1 MSDWINDNDMNNERE
16 TELEKQR
23 KRDALIDEA
32 LGVDS
37 AENIDISQNVI
48 SSDVQNETV
57 SSPVPAPDVWPPFT
71 SPPSLNDSP
80 PPEVPST
87 AIPPMPEPVAVPQDS
102 QPGYNNR
109 EYTSGVSTYN
119 REYTNQAG
127 GWQNYNTPSTP
138 TPPPPPNHPKKNGP
152 MVAVIVLSV
161 ICAFSILAVGAMFV
175 FTLNTSTT
183 TDPSSITSNN
193 SNKNSTEPTTQA
205 TSNDNAPT
213 LEITP
218 DPDNAVGISTRDIIK
233 MNLDSTVVI
242 NSYSKRSNLYPGMSE
257 NSEPVQTG
265 TASGIVW
272 KADGY
277 IITNCHV
284 VVNET
289 TGEKYDRIDVVMYD
303 KTVYKDAII
312 VGTDSATDLAV
323 IKIDGVNNLT
333 PAVFGS
339 SSELQLGDTIVAL
352 GNSGGLEWSATRGIV
367 SGLARDVYQNMN
379 FAIKCLQIDAPIN
392 PGNSGGPLLS
402 AYGKV
407 VGINSSKVAQTGY
420 EGLGFSIPI
429 DDAVPV
435 LNDLA
440 QYGYVRNRVALGI
453 TGEFI
458 TQPFEAFQIKAI
470 DNESCLVG
478 TNARVDDYITYVN
491 GQRISSYA
499 ILRSEISKCSVGDEV
514 ELKLVRID
522 RAGRAENITVTCTL
536 KELKG
541 N

>member
-1 MSDWINDNDMNNERE
+1 MSDRINDNDMNNERE
-16 TELEKQR
+16 TELEKR
-23 KRDALIDEA
+23 REHDTLIDET
-32 LGVDS
+32 LG
-37 AENIDISQNVI
+37 AEPAGVS
-48 SSDVQNETV
+48 ETV
-57 SSPVPAPDVWPPFT
+57 PQNSTAPEFTGETGSSPVPAPDVWPPFT
-71 SPPSLNDSP
+71 SPASLNDSP
-80 PPEVPST
+80 VPEIQFS
-87 AIPPMPEPVAVPQDS
+87 AMPPMPEPVEAPQNP
-102 QPGYNNR
+102 QPEYNNN
-109 EYTSGVSTYN
+109 EYNSNGNAYN
-119 REYTNQAG
+119 RDYTNQAG
-127 GWQNYNTPSTP
+127 GWQNYNTPSA
-138 TPPPPPNHPKKNGP
+138 PPLMVPPRPKKNGP

-161 ICAFSILAVGAMFV
+161 ICALSITAVGAMFTL
-175 FTLNTSTT
+175 TLNSPVTPGSSSSAPKNSGSNSGDTT
-183 TDPSSITSNN
+183 TQ
-193 SNKNSTEPTTQA
+193 PTR
-205 TSNDNAPT
+205 NDDAPT

-218 DPDNAVGISTRDIIK
+218 DPDNAVGMSTRDIVK
-233 MNLDSTVVI
+233 MNLNSTVVI
-242 NSYSKRSNLYPGMSE
+242 NSYSNRSDIYPGMAA
-257 NSEPVQTG
+257 NNEPIQTG

-289 TGEKYDRIDVVMYD
+289 TREKYDRIDVVMYD
-303 KTVYKDAII
+303 KTVYKDAIV

-323 IKIDGVNNLT
+323 IKIDGVTNLT
-333 PAVFGS
+333 PAVFGN
-339 SSELQLGDTIVAL
+339 SSELQLGDKIVAL
-352 GNSGGLEWSATRGIV
+352 GNSGGLEWSATQGIV

-470 DNESCLVG
+470 AAESCLTD
-478 TNARVDDYITYVN
+478 TNARVSDYITYIN
-491 GQRISSYA
+491 GQRVSSYA
-499 ILRSEISKCSVGDEV
+499 VLRSEISKCNVGDRI

-522 RAGRAENITVTCTL
+522 RAGKAENITVTCTL
-536 KELKG
+536 NEIRG
-541 N
+541 S